1 MRLWLIG
8 LVGLALHATPLG
20 AADRFGLRIVTNVP
34 REKSD
39 RSLRIGEDPRL
50 PPMLPH
56 LGLVAET
63 EVVANTRIGVGFVPM
78 SIRNPATEWQKGSRA
93 PNNRKPGISVRL
105 RF

>member
-8 LVGLALHATPLG
+8 LVGLALPATPLG
-20 AADRFGLRIVTNVP
+20 AADRFGLRIVTDVP
-34 REKSD
+34 REKPD
-39 RSLRIGEDPRL
+39 RSLRIGEDPQL

-63 EVVANTRIGVGFVPM
+63 DVLANTRIGVGFIPM
-78 SIRNPATEWQKGSRA
+78 PVRNPATEWQKGSRS
-93 PNNRKPGISVRL
+93 PNSRKPGISLSL